1 MVRMQGGWGRSA
13 SSWWREVANIRDG
26 VGDEGEGW
34 FARMVSR
41 RVGDGENTLFWFD
54 RWAGNVPLCQRF
66 SRLFNLAE
74 NKLASVAFMFSLGW
88 EEGVELGSGGG
99 GCGCG
104 RMRC

>member
-1 MVRMQGGWGRSA
+1 M
-13 SSWWREVANIRDG
+13 ANIRDG
-26 VGDEGEGW
+26 VGDEGDGG
-34 FARMVSR
+34 FGRMVSR

-74 NKLASVAFMFSLGW
+74 NKLASVASMFSLGW